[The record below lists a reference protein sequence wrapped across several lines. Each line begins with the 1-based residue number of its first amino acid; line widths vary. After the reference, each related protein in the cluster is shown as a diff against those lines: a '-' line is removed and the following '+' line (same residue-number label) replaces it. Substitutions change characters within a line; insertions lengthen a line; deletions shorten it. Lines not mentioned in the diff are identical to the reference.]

1 VARNYREGY
10 ARLPG
15 NVRGAVW
22 MLISALGFTV
32 MTMLIKYLGDEY
44 EPALQAFYRQAAGLV
59 VLLPLMIRDPVGSF
73 RTTRMG
79 ILLFRSAVGVIGM
92 ILSFYAYQEMPL
104 ADANALS
111 FTRTLWLVPLAA
123 LVLHEAIGPVRII
136 ATVIGFLGA
145 LVMIRPTGAETF
157 TLPAL
162 AALASA
168 FLFALTITGMKIMTR
183 DHAPKVLVVWAAVL
197 GLVFTL
203 PPALFVWRWP
213 EWDDLLLLG
222 LMGALGTLTQWAYIQ
237 GMAVGDAAAMA
248 PIDYSRLIFAVVLG
262 YFLFSEVPNALTMLG
277 AAIIIV
283 STLYITIREARE
295 AREAAAK
302 IPDEA

>member
-1 VARNYREGY
+1 
-10 ARLPG
+10 
-15 NVRGAVW
+15 

-44 EPALQAFYRQAAGLV
+44 DPALQAFYRQAAGLL

-79 ILLFRSAVGVIGM
+79 ILLFRSAVGVVGM
-92 ILSFYAYQEMPL
+92 IMSFYAYQKMPL

-123 LVLHEAIGPVRII
+123 LVLHEKVGPVRIA
-136 ATVIGFLGA
+136 ATIVGFAGA

-162 AALASA
+162 AALGSA

-183 DHAPKVLVVWAAVL
+183 DHSSTVLVMWAAVL
-197 GLVFTL
+197 GLIFTL
-203 PPALFVWRWP
+203 PPALFVWQWP
-213 EWDDLLLLG
+213 SPDDLFLLC
-222 LMGALGTLTQWAYIQ
+222 LMGVLGTITQWSYIK
-237 GMAVGDAAAMA
+237 GMSEGDAAAMA
-248 PIDYSRLIFAVVLG
+248 PIDYTRLIFAVVLG
-262 YFLFSEVPNALTMLG
+262 YLLFSEIPSVLTMVG
-277 AAIIIV
+277 AAIIIA

-295 AREAAAK
+295 AQQALEKVR
-302 IPDEA
+302 DEV